1 VQIPA
6 KADYAIRALL
16 SLAKSDEPMSATQL
30 ADEQH
35 LPPKFLGAI
44 LSDLRRAELVV
55 SQRGA
60 AGGFKLARP
69 ADQITLA
76 RVLRVMG
83 GPMAGVRGNRPEDL
97 EYEGV
102 AQPLQEVWIAVRA
115 SLRNV
120 LEHVTVADVARGVL
134 PHAVTQFTTDPDAWT
149 THTP

>member
-1 VQIPA
+1 
-6 KADYAIRALL
+6 
-16 SLAKSDEPMSATQL
+16 MSATQL
-30 ADEQH
+30 ADEQD

-60 AGGFKLARP
+60 AGGFRLARP

-97 EYEGV
+97 HYEGV

-120 LEHVTVADVARGVL
+120 LEHVTVADVAAGVL
-134 PHAVTQFTTDPDAWT
+134 PPEVTQFTQDPDAWT

>member
-1 VQIPA
+1 MQIPA

-16 SLAKSDEPMSATQL
+16 SLARSATPMSATQL
-30 ADEQH
+30 AEEQD

-97 EYEGV
+97 DYAGV

-115 SLRNV
+115 SLRLV
-120 LEHVTVADVARGVL
+120 LEHVTVADVANGIL
-134 PHAVTQFTTDPDAWT
+134 PPAVTQFTHDPDAWT

>member
-1 VQIPA
+1 MQIPA

-16 SLAKSDEPMSATQL
+16 SLARSATPMSATQL
-30 ADEQH
+30 AEEQD

-69 ADQITLA
+69 ADDITLA

-83 GPMAGVRGNRPEDL
+83 GPMAGVRGNRPEELD
-97 EYEGV
+97 YAGV

-115 SLRNV
+115 SLRLV
-120 LEHVTVADVARGVL
+120 LEHVTVADVAQGTL
-134 PHAVTQFTTDPDAWT
+134 PQAVTQFTNDPDAWT